1 MWAEEY
7 LYSKGPIEGSVHLCM
22 YLFWYKLLSLL
33 GFVLQGRLKDVLSNR
48 WMYYLA
54 LARPQPEQ
62 CSPTICSVF
71 PLELDVCFSLLAR
84 FLLATGHTPT
94 KGFLEMHCSLKSRV
108 LNGRLQ
114 PAKISDFIHLCI
126 LVFFLVILYSAILL
140 ILKCFPQCNKNSQ
153 IFLTLPL
160 IYF

>member
-1 MWAEEY
+1 MCYNPHLWTLHGVCA
-7 LYSKGPIEGSVHLCM
+7 SSGKSFNEGCFLLCGWKNIFIPRDLLRAQSVCVCTS
-22 YLFWYKLLSLL
+22 FWYKLLSLL

-62 CSPTICSVF
+62 CSPTTCSVF

-84 FLLATGHTPT
+84 FLLAAGHTHT

-126 LVFFLVILYSAILL
+126 LFF
-140 ILKCFPQCNKNSQ
+140 F
-153 IFLTLPL
+153 
-160 IYF
+160 